1 MNRNI
6 LLTRINKKKQ
16 EKLKKQFQEQITK
29 NYKQN
34 KQNKQ
39 NININKYNPDIKIKY
54 QEDINN
60 RSNIIKPSG
69 FKIDNNIIID
79 KKDTLSNL
87 LQQKIEERNEK
98 ININKQYIKKRIYN
112 NSSNDFLNQKE
123 SINKLKQLMD
133 EKIKKGK
140 EANDAILSHYQ
151 N

>member
-98 ININKQYIKKRIYN
+98 ININKQSIKKRIYN